1 LPSFKKKT
9 KVTRISTCTTAHRYF
24 GIPEL
29 VKHPKHVME
38 QMNPFE
44 QMRKMK
50 QERLAAERA
59 SSKVR
64 DHMSKLERFASE
76 QKKGRT

>member
-1 LPSFKKKT
+1 
-9 KVTRISTCTTAHRYF
+9 
-24 GIPEL
+24 
-29 VKHPKHVME
+29 ME

-64 DHMSKLERFASE
+64 DHMSKLERFAGE